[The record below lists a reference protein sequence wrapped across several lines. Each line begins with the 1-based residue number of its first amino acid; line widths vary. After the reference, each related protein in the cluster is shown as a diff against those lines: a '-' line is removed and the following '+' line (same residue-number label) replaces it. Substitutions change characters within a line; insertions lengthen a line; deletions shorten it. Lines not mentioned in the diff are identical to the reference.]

1 MKKQKAWYVS
11 EWGTVRGI
19 WVKGS
24 YLPYPTKRSP
34 TDYGIYLDRGL
45 ALEAGVYMAE
55 KHLREQQARLDSAR
69 RLLDAHRNIS
79 GSVMP

>member
-1 MKKQKAWYVS
+1 LKRQKAWYVS
-11 EWGTVRGI
+11 EWGTVRGTWI
-19 WVKGS
+19 NS
-24 YLPYPTKRSP
+24 PYPYRTNKSP
-34 TDYGIYLDRGL
+34 TQYGIFLDRGL

-55 KHLREQQARLDSAR
+55 KHLKEQQARLDGAR